1 MGSCIHILHISIVA
15 KCGSFCQCHLAA
27 NTGTGV
33 WYITALSSSRV
44 QAFGGFCRA
53 SSRNSLF
60 HLEIVV
66 GELNIKPLWVTLKK
80 ALNCVAITIHH
91 NCQWSWTNKV
101 WVTRPWYIHRT
112 QESFSVPR
120 SLGWRQNAQDG
131 HSSARKKSMK
141 IWQFS
146 FLYLVTQQ
154 HWGHPVPLWILI
166 CKFQTSIQIGLRNV
180 AAKL

>member
-1 MGSCIHILHISIVA
+1 MLWEDSSLFIYLLCQMGSCIHILHISIVA

-131 HSSARKKSMK
+131 HSSARKKRAWRSGSSPFC
-141 IWQFS
+141 I
-146 FLYLVTQQ
+146 
-154 HWGHPVPLWILI
+154 
-166 CKFQTSIQIGLRNV
+166 
-180 AAKL
+180 